1 MWKYR
6 GLRVAK
12 IILKKNEVRAGVMA
26 QLVESLSSKLKVLS
40 SNTSTAKY
48 LKKRNEVR
56 EITLI
61 SRLIM

>member
-1 MWKYR
+1 
-6 GLRVAK
+6 
-12 IILKKNEVRAGVMA
+12 MA